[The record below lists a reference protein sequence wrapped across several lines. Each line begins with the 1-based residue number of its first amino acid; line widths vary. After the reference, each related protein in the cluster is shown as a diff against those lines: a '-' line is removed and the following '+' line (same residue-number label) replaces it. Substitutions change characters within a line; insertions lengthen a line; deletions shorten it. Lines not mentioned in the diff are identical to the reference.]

1 MTVRG
6 VELIKVLALSCTI
19 YDFCERN
26 FEGLWDLRELL
37 LLLSSGVPAS
47 EGDHLYWSLSEDGS
61 TQLREFFKL
70 LSSTV

>member
-1 MTVRG
+1 MSVRG
-6 VELIKVLALSCTI
+6 EGLMRVLALSCTI

-37 LLLSSGVPAS
+37 LLLSSGVPALG
-47 EGDHLYWSLSEDGS
+47 GDRFYWSPPELHS

-70 LSSTV
+70 FS

>member
-1 MTVRG
+1 MLVRG
-6 VELIKVLALSCTI
+6 VELIRVLALSCTI

-37 LLLSSGVPAS
+37 LLLSARVPAL
-47 EGDHLYWSLSEDGS
+47 GGGRFYWSLPELGS

-70 LSSTV
+70 LS